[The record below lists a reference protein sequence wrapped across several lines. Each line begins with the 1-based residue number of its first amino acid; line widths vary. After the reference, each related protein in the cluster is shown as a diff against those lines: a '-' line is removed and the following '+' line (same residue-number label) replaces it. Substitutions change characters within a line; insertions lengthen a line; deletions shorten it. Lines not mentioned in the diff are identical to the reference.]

1 VGAVLESIT
10 FDHALFEAELRTL
23 GTLLASKDDVSEM
36 DEIQPLFKASRHLSA
51 FLGTFA
57 PDIGPAT
64 ELAYEFP
71 FFGDYRADLVV
82 GDKSAAHFC
91 VVEFEDGGPDSIFK
105 KQPGRGNPEWSAR
118 FEHGFSQLT
127 DWFFNLD
134 DYKKTHGFA
143 RNFGSGHVSF
153 TGLLVIG
160 RTGGLDNMKR
170 TRLRWRSDKVLV
182 DSNAVIC
189 VTFDDVHEIL
199 SRRYAWYK
207 AAATLEKS
215 LADSPDTPPPE
226 MKSGIGPV

>member
-1 VGAVLESIT
+1 MGTVLEPFA
-10 FDHALFEAELRTL
+10 FDHALFEAELSAL
-23 GTLLASKDDVSEM
+23 GILLASKAHLSETDD
-36 DEIQPLFKASRHLSA
+36 IQPLFKAGRHLSA

-64 ELAYEFP
+64 EMAFEFP
-71 FFGDYRADLVV
+71 FFGDFRADLLA
-82 GDKSAAHFC
+82 GSKSAGHFC

-105 KQPGRGNPEWSAR
+105 KQLNRANPEWSGR

-134 DYKKTHGFA
+134 DYKKSHGFTKT
-143 RNFGSGHVSF
+143 FGYGHISF

-160 RTGGLDNMKR
+160 RSAGLDDMKR

-189 VTFDDVHEIL
+189 VTFDDVYEIFQK
-199 SRRYAWYK
+199 RYALYK
-207 AAATLEKS
+207 AAAVVEKS
-215 LADSPDTPPPE
+215 LAAPPDAPPPA
-226 MKSGIGPV
+226 KSDETGAK